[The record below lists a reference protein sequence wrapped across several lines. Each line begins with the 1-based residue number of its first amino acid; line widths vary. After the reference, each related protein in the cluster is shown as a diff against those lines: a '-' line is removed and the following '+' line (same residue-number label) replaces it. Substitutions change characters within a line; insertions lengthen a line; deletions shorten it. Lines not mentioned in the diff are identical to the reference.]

1 MAVLGVEGIA
11 EEFGVPKS
19 KVLSALEF
27 LEEKW
32 EEWVK
37 LWRKKRMPEGLQVLP
52 FIWGDTKELVRELV
66 KEKFGSDDLELQ
78 LRVAIT
84 LDMMI
89 S

>member
-1 MAVLGVEGIA
+1 MLKVSPKNLGSLS
-11 EEFGVPKS
+11 S